1 MSHPLRVRGLKRQ
14 IKHQQKY
21 IIVSHPLRVRG
32 LKQRDLAMALAY
44 RARRTL
50 CGSGIRNV
58 VRNVTGC
65 LFSPGLMTDISH
77 DFPPTPEQE
86 AASRKAASCSRA
98 QNQNDKAAP
107 APYVASLPD
116 LPTLALKARL
126 SVARRLAP
134 IASAFSPSKL
144 PIPTPMANRLL

>member
-1 MSHPLRVRGLKRQ
+1 MKHYEVRSDTGCLE
-14 IKHQQKY
+14 
-21 IIVSHPLRVRG
+21 SHPLRVRG
-32 LKQRDLAMALAY
+32 LKQAVHHRIDALCGRSLY
-44 RARRTL
+44 
-50 CGSGIRNV
+50 GSGIQNV

-65 LFSPGLMTDISH
+65 LFSPGLMTDICH

-86 AASRKAASCSRA
+86 AASRKATSCSRA

-116 LPTLALKARL
+116 LPTLALKVRL

-144 PIPTPMANRLL
+144 PIPTPMANHLL